1 MIVHFL
7 ILHGKITEWIPVY
20 ILLLLTSIL
29 NWMQNVDI
37 NLWPRIII
45 LRNIVLKFCPQLT
58 WNGSIFAITS
68 FIWQEEFYF
77 KETILNIWTT
87 EWLCLQNLI
96 HKKSNLKGLLIML
109 VLDVYP
115 WNMERISGK
124 TSHEDAW
131 KLKLNSLLTAY

>member
-7 ILHGKITEWIPVY
+7 ILHGKITEWIPLY
-20 ILLLLTSIL
+20 ILPLLTSIL

-37 NLWPRIII
+37 NLWPSIII

-96 HKKSNLKGLLIML
+96 HKKSNHNASHSPSHNASSRYLPMKHGENLGENFSWGCLK
-109 VLDVYP
+109 
-115 WNMERISGK
+115 
-124 TSHEDAW
+124 T
-131 KLKLNSLLTAY
+131 